1 VPAGGLSTARFAAQ
15 IVAGEMKRPHGWTAY
30 CDHKTGAAG
39 ERMRIAIPTDAWH
52 PQVSGVVTKFERI
65 ALEVEQLG
73 HDVCLITPDM
83 FNTVPCPT
91 YPQIR
96 LALNPGRKLT
106 ELLDSFAP
114 DFIHLATEGPIGL
127 SSRAY
132 CLRSGY
138 PFTSSYTTRFPEY
151 IRLRFPIP
159 LRMSYS
165 VFRWFHCPSSAVM
178 VSTPALIKELGGWG
192 FKNLVQWTP
201 GVDTALFCPDR
212 AGLLNDKRPILMY
225 VGRVAV
231 EKSIEEFLDLDVEG
245 SKYVVGDG
253 PDFAKLRA
261 KYTQVRFVGF
271 KKGEELAG
279 CYASA
284 DVFVF
289 PSRTDTF
296 GLVILEALASG
307 VPVAAYPVRG
317 PLDIIR
323 QGETGFMDED
333 LGKAVM
339 QARAIDG
346 RKCRDFALSH
356 NWTTSARQFVHNL
369 AMIRR
374 K

>member
-1 VPAGGLSTARFAAQ
+1 MVD
-15 IVAGEMKRPHGWTAY
+15 E
-30 CDHKTGAAG
+30 
-39 ERMRIAIPTDAWH
+39 MRIAIPTDAWH

-65 ALEVEQLG
+65 ARELEQIG
-73 HDVCLITPDM
+73 HVVCLITPDM
-83 FNTVPCPT
+83 FRTVPCPT

-96 LALNPGRKLT
+96 LALHPYRKIA

-127 SSRAY
+127 AARSY
-132 CLRSGY
+132 CLKAGY

-151 IRLRFPIP
+151 IRMRFPIP
-159 LRMSYS
+159 LRISYS
-165 VFRWFHCPSSAVM
+165 VFRWFHSASSGVM
-178 VSTPALIKELGGWG
+178 VSTSALIDELGKWG

-201 GVDTALFCPDR
+201 GVDTTLFSPAR
-212 AGLLNDKRPILMY
+212 TGLFTDKRPILMY
-225 VGRVAV
+225 VGRVSV
-231 EKSIEEFLDLDVEG
+231 EKSIEEFLDLNLEG

-253 PDFAKLRA
+253 PDFARLKA
-261 KYTQVRFVGF
+261 KYPQVRFVGF
-271 KKGEELAG
+271 KSGEELAG

-323 QGETGFMDED
+323 HGETGFLDED
-333 LGKAVM
+333 LGKAVI
-339 QARAIDG
+339 QAMAIDG
-346 RKCRDFALSH
+346 RKCREFALSH
-356 NWTTSARQFVHNL
+356 NWTTSVRQFIDNL
-369 AMIRR
+369 AIIRR